1 MTVHGGHRA
10 VVFNRVVGL
19 KEEVKQPGMQF
30 KIPFIDI
37 PYIYDIRAKPYSY
50 KTLTGSKDLQ
60 MINVT
65 LRVLAKPDVRMLTH
79 IHRKIGPSFDE
90 TVLPSIV
97 NEVLKSVVAQ
107 FNASQ
112 LITMRSDVSM
122 MIGKSLRKRATDFSI
137 LLDDVSVTHLDFSP
151 EYAHA
156 VEQKKVAEQEAERAK
171 ILVEKALQ
179 EKESSIIRAR
189 GEAEAARLIG
199 SAAAENPGYLEL
211 MRLDSAKEIAAI
223 IARSGNQVYLNS
235 DNLLL
240 NLLDTQQ
247 INLSNA

>member
-1 MTVHGGHRA
+1 MGTLLGFLQWIKCVTAIAGIVSQSFYTVHGGHRA

-137 LLDDVSVTHLDFSP
+137 LL
-151 EYAHA
+151 
-156 VEQKKVAEQEAERAK
+156 
-171 ILVEKALQ
+171 
-179 EKESSIIRAR
+179 AR